1 MDPAEEGVLPGFERV
16 TKGNPVV
23 AVRKRRT
30 ANLTPEQG
38 AALRALVAA
47 PKFELIPLS
56 NASQKEAELPTA
68 ATVSVTASPSHG
80 IEATLDLCET
90 LAGRGHSVVPH
101 LSAHMIRDRAHL
113 RDVLDRCAEAWFTR
127 VFVVGGDAKDKGE
140 FHDGLALLRAIDEDG
155 HPFTEIGVP
164 SYPEGHGDI
173 SNERLLEVL
182 LEKQRYAHYMT
193 TQMCFNPGA
202 IVGWIADMR
211 AAGVTLPVH
220 LGTPGVAE
228 LTKLM
233 TISARIGIAD
243 SARYLKKNRKMV
255 GSLLTPG
262 KFGPDAL
269 LVGMADALTDTA
281 AKVESLHLFTFN
293 QVAATV
299 EWQDRML
306 AELA

>member
-1 MDPAEEGVLPGFERV
+1 M
-16 TKGNPVV
+16 V
-23 AVRKRRT
+23 AVRKRKT
-30 ANLTPEQG
+30 AGLTSEQ
-38 AALRALVAA
+38 ASALRALVTA

-56 NASQKEAELPTA
+56 NASQKEEELPTA

-80 IEATLDLCET
+80 IEATLDLCEM
-90 LAGRGHSVVPH
+90 LAGRGHDVVPH
-101 LSAHMIRDRAHL
+101 LSAHMIRDRVHL
-113 RDVLDRCAEAWFTR
+113 REVLDRSENARFTR

-140 FHDGLALLRAIDEDG
+140 FHDGLALLRAIDEAG

-164 SYPEGHGDI
+164 CYPEGHGDI

-182 LEKQRYAHYMT
+182 LAKQRYAHYMT
-193 TQMCFNPGA
+193 TQMCFNPSA

-211 AAGVTLPVH
+211 AAGVTLPIH

-233 TISARIGIAD
+233 AISARIGIAD

-269 LVGMADALTDTA
+269 LVGMAEALTDTA

-306 AELA
+306 AELGV

>member
-1 MDPAEEGVLPGFERV
+1 MR
-16 TKGNPVV
+16 VV
-23 AVRKRRT
+23 AVRKRKT
-30 ANLTPEQG
+30 ANLTDGQ
-38 AALRALVAA
+38 ASAMRALVAA

-56 NASQKEAELPTA
+56 NAVEKAAELPVGSVVT
-68 ATVSVTASPSHG
+68 VTASPSHG
-80 IEATLDLCET
+80 IEATLE
-90 LAGRGHSVVPH
+90 LAEALARMGHPVVPH

-113 RDVLDRCAEAWFTR
+113 REVLDRCSAAGFTR
-127 VFVVGGDAKDKGE
+127 AFVVGGDAKDKGE
-140 FHDGLALLRAIDEDG
+140 IHDGLALIRAMEEAG

-164 SYPEGHGDI
+164 AYPEGHVDI
-173 SNERLLEVL
+173 PSDRLLEVL
-182 LEKQRYAHYMT
+182 LEKQRYASYMT

-202 IVGWIADMR
+202 IVAWIGAMR
-211 AAGVTLPVH
+211 SAGVALPVH

-269 LVGMADALTDTA
+269 LVGMADAFADPGA
-281 AKVESLHLFTFN
+281 RVEALHLFTFN
-293 QVAATV
+293 QVGATL
-299 EWQDRML
+299 EWQERML
-306 AELA
+306 AELGD

>member
-1 MDPAEEGVLPGFERV
+1 M
-16 TKGNPVV
+16 V
-23 AVRKRRT
+23 AVRKRKT
-30 ANLTPEQG
+30 AGLTSEQ
-38 AALRALVAA
+38 ASALRALVAT

-56 NASQKEAELPTA
+56 NAALKEAELPPT

-90 LAGRGHSVVPH
+90 LGSKGHLVVPH

-113 RDVLDRCAEAWFTR
+113 RDVLDRCADARFTQ

-140 FHDGLALLRAIDEDG
+140 FHDGLALLRAIDEAG
-155 HPFTEIGVP
+155 HPFTEIGVA

-173 SNERLLEVL
+173 SDERLLEVL

-193 TQMCFNPGA
+193 TQMCFNPRA
-202 IVGWIADMR
+202 IVEWIADMR

-228 LTKLM
+228 LAKLM

-269 LVGMADALTDTA
+269 LVGMAQALTDAA
-281 AKVESLHLFTFN
+281 AKVEALHLFTFN

-306 AELA
+306 AELS